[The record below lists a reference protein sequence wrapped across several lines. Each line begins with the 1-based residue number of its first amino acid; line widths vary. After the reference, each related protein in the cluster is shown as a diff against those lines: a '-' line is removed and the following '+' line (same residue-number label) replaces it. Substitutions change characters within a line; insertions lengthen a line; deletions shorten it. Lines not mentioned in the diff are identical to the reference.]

1 MKIKYKIAGIFSLTS
16 FLIIGFIGGFLYFL
30 FANNIEKQFR
40 ERLLERA
47 IIAAE
52 VLLEKDNFS
61 PVKYER
67 VKARF
72 LQTLPEENVYYI
84 ETENGNID
92 YGGLPADIIDKSSI
106 ESSLSKKYEFYQIGD
121 LKFCSLYYEDN
132 EGDFIILISAKN
144 TEGIA
149 ELYFLQKALLIIIL
163 ISLLIIAGVSL
174 LFAKQILKPI
184 NRMILKVEEIS
195 GSNLQLRLN
204 EGKGKDEISRLAK
217 NFNRMLSRIESTFF
231 TQKNFIQNASHE
243 LRTPLTVI
251 LGEAEF
257 ALKSSALSPDDRLAF
272 QKVYQ
277 QADHLR
283 ELLNSLLHLSEIKN
297 PGPSSEYKLLRIDEV
312 IQKTVIKINQTFPS
326 GVIHLEYKNIEDLN
340 ENSFVVPGND
350 LWLEIAFTN
359 ILDNALKY
367 SNNEPVKVLLEDK
380 PATVCINIEDQGIGI
395 QPQDLSKI
403 FSPFH
408 RGNNAKS
415 RKGYGIGLAL
425 TENIIKIHKGSIE
438 VTSIMKK
445 GSNVI
450 IELPKDLKS

>member
-1 MKIKYKIAGIFSLTS
+1 VKIKYKIAGIFSITS
-16 FLIIGFIGGFLYFL
+16 FLIIGFTGGFLYFL
-30 FANNIEKQFR
+30 FAKNIEKQFQ

-72 LQTLPEENVYYI
+72 LQTLPGEKVFYLENEDGI
-84 ETENGNID
+84 ID
-92 YGGLPADIIDKSSI
+92 YTGLPPEILNKPSI
-106 ESSLSKKYEFYQIGD
+106 ESSLTKRYDFYKIGD
-121 LKFCSLYYEDN
+121 QEYCSLYYEDN
-132 EGDFIILISAKN
+132 EGDFIILISAIN

-149 ELYFLQKALLIIIL
+149 ELNLLKRTLFFIIL
-163 ISLLIIAGVSL
+163 TSLIFITGVSL
-174 LFAKQILKPI
+174 LFAKQILRPI
-184 NRMILKVEEIS
+184 NKMILKVEEIS
-195 GSNLQLRLN
+195 GSNLQLRLQ
-204 EGKGKDEISRLAK
+204 EGQGKDEISRLAK
-217 NFNRMLSRIESTFF
+217 NFNSMLSRIESSFF

-257 ALKSSALSPDDRLAF
+257 ALKSNKLSEEEKLAF
-272 QKVYQ
+272 QKIYQ
-277 QADHLR
+277 QADHLK

-297 PGPSSEYKLLRIDEV
+297 PGPSEFKLIRIDEV
-312 IQKTVIKINQTFPS
+312 VQKTVIKSNETFPS
-326 GVIHLEYKNIEDLN
+326 GVIHLEYKNVEDLK
-340 ENSFVVPGND
+340 ENSFVIPGND

-367 SNNEPVKVLLEDK
+367 SNNKPVKVLLEDN
-380 PATVCINIEDQGIGI
+380 PNSVCINIEDKGIGI
-395 QPQDLSKI
+395 HSRDINKI

-408 RGNNAKS
+408 RGNNAKNK
-415 RKGYGIGLAL
+415 KGYGIGLAL
-425 TENIIKIHKGSIE
+425 TENIIKIHKGSIKI
-438 VTSIMKK
+438 TSKLNK

-450 IELPKDLKS
+450 IELPKDSKS